1 MLDLFLLSL
10 SSVYLLPGYALDFD
24 ERPDTLGLLVETP
37 QRMYLLL
44 SRVNHA
50 DRFTQLWK
58 FLPTW
63 SADERR
69 KTKRD

>member
-10 SSVYLLPGYALDFD
+10 SPIHLLPGYALDLD

-44 SRVNHA
+44 SRVNQV
-50 DRFTQLWK
+50 DCFT
-58 FLPTW
+58 
-63 SADERR
+63 
-69 KTKRD
+69 